1 MFILSLLLYF
11 VCVFQHAGD
20 YTLVPSTVI
29 GALYNDLQINLSKL
43 SRDKGEDQRELLS
56 CWWTKKLP
64 KNAPYNR
71 IMCFEGGFKEGGQ
84 PPATV
89 SEVFRSLI
97 SLCKKK
103 PKSVMMP
110 ILSTG
115 NQVK

>member
-1 MFILSLLLYF
+1 MSLFFIHS
-11 VCVFQHAGD
+11 GD

-29 GALYNDLQINLSKL
+29 GALHTDLKINMRKHAMN
-43 SRDKGEDQRELLS
+43 KEEDHRKLLS

-64 KNAPYNR
+64 HDAPFKR
-71 IMCFEGGFKEGGQ
+71 IMCFEGGFKKGKQ

-89 SEVFRSLI
+89 SEVFRSLT

-110 ILSTG
+110 LLSTG
-115 NQVK
+115 NQVNNAI